1 MRGRA
6 IIIKGDDTKIYKEVI
21 FVLRDDKPD
30 LILADKIIT
39 KFKKI
44 NKLKNILE
52 CVFYFVLISCVIV
65 IIIKIILI

>member
-21 FVLRDDKPD
+21 FVLRDDKPN
-30 LILADKIIT
+30 LIMADKIILELQKT
-39 KFKKI
+39 I
-44 NKLKNILE
+44 KLKKILE
-52 CVFYFVLISCVIV
+52 CVFYFVLICCLII